1 MIENFNYGHQDNS
14 TLDNLM
20 EGFQLIGFDWRYIYV
35 NQSIVKQSKYSSKED
50 LLGYTMMEK
59 YPGIENTEL
68 FKILRQCMSGLVAK
82 NMENEFT
89 FPDRSQGWFELR
101 IQPVPKGIF
110 ILSMDISERKKAE
123 RAKEEH
129 IRGLEEMIFMTSH
142 KVRLPVAHILGIASL
157 LDNSI
162 LSADEINKV
171 AGYMKQS
178 ALSLDV
184 FIKDLTL
191 MIHDQKLKA
200 GSRIAV

>member
-68 FKILRQCMSGLVAK
+68 FKILRQCMSGRVAK